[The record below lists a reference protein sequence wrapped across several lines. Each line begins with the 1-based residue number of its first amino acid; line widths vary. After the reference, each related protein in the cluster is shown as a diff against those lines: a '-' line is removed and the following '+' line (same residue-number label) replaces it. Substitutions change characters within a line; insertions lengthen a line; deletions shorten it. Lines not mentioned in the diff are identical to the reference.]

1 MKTYL
6 ITAILAFTT
15 SVMAKEIK
23 TEIHIN
29 ATPQQVWMVLTNFS
43 EYPQWNPFIKS
54 LSGTP
59 AVGQKIVVRIE
70 PPQAKGMTFNPV
82 VLRYEPNKE
91 FRWKGKLWFKG
102 LFDGEHI
109 FELMDNGDGTTTLI
123 QREQFTGILVP
134 MFKKMLD
141 VNTVNGFT
149 MMNQKLKEL
158 AEK

>member
-1 MKTYL
+1 
-6 ITAILAFTT
+6 
-15 SVMAKEIK
+15 MAKEIR
-23 TEIHIN
+23 TSIRIQ
-29 ATPQQVWMVLTNFS
+29 ATPKQVWTVLTNFS
-43 EYPQWNPFIKS
+43 EYPLWNPFIKS

-59 AVGQKIVVRIE
+59 AVGEKIVVRIE
-70 PPQAKGMTFNPV
+70 PPEATGMTFNPV
-82 VLRYEPNKE
+82 VLRYETNKE

-109 FELMDNGDGTTTLI
+109 FELVDNGDGTTTLI

-134 MFKKMLD
+134 LFKKMLD
-141 VNTVNGFT
+141 VHTVNGFT